1 MAFLPIF
8 VIGLTVGYVARRYAF
23 CIFGALFELL
33 ALGSPKRIVAVVSA
47 MLVFGF
53 VQFGEYEHGTEY
65 AGPKY
70 LAGGLLQGVGYYLAI
85 GCPLGML
92 VRVGEGSKFHLMVFV
107 GFLVG
112 VAVYAGLL
120 DGPASSVLDPL
131 EFRGVVTLPE
141 LFQ

>member
-1 MAFLPIF
+1 MVFLPIF
-8 VIGLTVGYVARRYAF
+8 VIGLTVGYIARRYAF

-47 MLVFGF
+47 MLVFGL
-53 VQFGEYEHGTEY
+53 VQFGAYEHGVEY

-70 LAGGLLQGVGYYLAI
+70 LVGGLFQGVGYYLAI

-92 VRVGEGSKFHLMVFV
+92 VRVGEGSKFHLVVFV
-107 GFLVG
+107 GFLLG
-112 VAVYAGLL
+112 VALYAGLL
-120 DGPASSVLDPL
+120 DKPISYALDPL
-131 EFRGVVTLPE
+131 EFRGAATLPE

>member
-1 MAFLPIF
+1 MAFVLIF

-23 CIFGALFELL
+23 CIFAAILELF

-53 VQFGEYEHGTEY
+53 VQFGEYEHGVEY

-70 LAGGLLQGVGYYLAI
+70 LVGGLLQGVGYYLAI

-92 VRVGEGSKFHLMVFV
+92 VRLGERSKLHI
-107 GFLVG
+107 LVLG
-112 VAVYAGLL
+112 GYLV
-120 DGPASSVLDPL
+120 
-131 EFRGVVTLPE
+131 
-141 LFQ
+141 